1 MSDRELEQY
10 MKLLALNLLALTAIL
25 LKLME
30 EEERFSWFKLKEP
43 RKKITTPE
51 VKRAQNEKAKK
62 EVRAER
68 ENR

>member
-10 MKLLALNLLALTAIL
+10 MKLLALNLLALTAVL

-30 EEERFSWFKLKEP
+30 GEERFSWFKLKEP

-62 EVRAER
+62 E
-68 ENR
+68 EN